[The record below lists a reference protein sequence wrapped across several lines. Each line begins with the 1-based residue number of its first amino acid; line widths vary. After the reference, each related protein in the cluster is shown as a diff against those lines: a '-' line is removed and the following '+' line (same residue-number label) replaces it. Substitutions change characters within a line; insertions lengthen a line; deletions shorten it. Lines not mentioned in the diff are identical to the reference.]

1 MDIILEIYNMVE
13 YIIIYILKIFYEIIK
28 FFDNATIYKIIRS
41 RILGFMMVTI
51 GYIIMGINFFIIYI
65 LS

>member
-13 YIIIYILKIFYEIIK
+13 YIIIYILLIFYEIIK
-28 FFDNATIYKIIRS
+28 FFDNVTIYKIVRS
-41 RILGFMMVTI
+41 RMLGFMMVTI
-51 GYIIMGINFFIIYI
+51 GYIIMGVNFFIIYI